1 MDGARWTLMRNGL
14 RSAWIVTLG
23 LMAAG
28 QALAAEQSLHERI
41 DRAIEAGREGRL
53 APPADDGEF
62 LRRMSL
68 DLTGMIPTAD
78 EARAFFEDTNPNKRE
93 ALIDRTL
100 GSLEFARR
108 MQVVFDV
115 MLMERRPAANV
126 PAADWEG
133 FLLDAFA
140 ENRPLDE
147 VVREILSADGS
158 DPKHR
163 GPSRFFLDRGGDP
176 NLLTRD
182 VGRMFLGR
190 DMQCAQCH
198 DHVLYDDYKQ
208 ADYYGLFAFFN
219 RTYLVQ
225 DAAGVAA
232 LGEKADGDV
241 TFKSVFKKK
250 ITHAT
255 GPHILGAAAL
265 AEPAVTK
272 GDEYWAAPGDKT
284 RAIPRYSRRSQ
295 LAKALASKDV
305 PEFNRNLANRLWAV
319 VMGRGIVHP
328 LDLHTAENPPTHPEL
343 LDMLANE
350 FAAMGYDTRRFV
362 RELVLTRTYA
372 RSSMAPPGLSADDL
386 ADGAYAVAILK
397 PLGAEQLA
405 CSVMQATGIVAST
418 RASVHQSLFAID
430 PKFAQLTQTDAARQQ
445 LGRRME
451 EAAVNAKL
459 KEYSNAF
466 INQFSRAPGQSQDGF
481 DASVHQALFL
491 SNGQPVLSWIDGL
504 AGRLA
509 AIAEPGQLIDE
520 LYLCLLTRHPADD
533 ERDEDLRYLASQPTT
548 KARAISELAWALLT
562 STEFRFNH

>member
-1 MDGARWTLMRNGL
+1 MQ
-14 RSAWIVTLG
+14 SAWILTLV
-23 LMAAG
+23 LMIAG
-28 QALAAEQSLHERI
+28 QATAAEDALHERI
-41 DRAIEAGREGRL
+41 DRAIEAGRDGRI
-53 APPADDGEF
+53 APAADDGEF
-62 LRRMSL
+62 LRRVSL

-78 EARAFFEDTNPNKRE
+78 EAKAFLEDSNPNKRE
-93 ALIDRTL
+93 ALIDRLL

-126 PAADWEG
+126 PDTEWER
-133 FLLDAFA
+133 FLFDAFA
-140 ENRPLDE
+140 DNRPLDE

-158 DPKHR
+158 DPQHR
-163 GPSRFFLDRGGDP
+163 GPSRFFLDRGGEP

-182 VGRMFLGR
+182 VGRLFLGR

-225 DAAGVAA
+225 DAQGVAT

-255 GPHILGAAAL
+255 GPRILSEEPV
-265 AEPAVTK
+265 AEPPVSK
-272 GDEYWAAPGDKT
+272 EDPYWAAPGDKM

-319 VMGRGIVHP
+319 MMGRGIVHP

-343 LDMLANE
+343 LDMLAGE
-350 FAAMGYDTRRFV
+350 LAAMNYDTRRFI
-362 RELVLTRTYA
+362 RELTLTRTYA
-372 RSSMAPPGLSADDL
+372 RSSIPTPNLSTDDT
-386 ADGAYAVAILK
+386 ADGTYAVAVLK
-397 PLGAEQLA
+397 PLSPEQLA
-405 CSVMQATGIVAST
+405 WSVMQATGIVAAT
-418 RASVHQSLFAID
+418 RASVHQTLFNID
-430 PKFAQLTQTDAARQQ
+430 SKFAQLTQIDAARQQ
-445 LGRRME
+445 LGLRME
-451 EAAVNAKL
+451 ETAVYAQL
-459 KEYSNAF
+459 KANSGAF
-466 INQFSRAPGQSQDGF
+466 LTQFSRAPGQSQDGF

-491 SNGQPVLSWIDGL
+491 SNGQPVLSWLDGL

-509 AIAEPGQLIDE
+509 AITDGNQLIDD
-520 LYLCLLTRHPADD
+520 LYLGLLTRRPEPD
-533 ERDEDLRYLASQPTT
+533 ERDEALRYLASKPTE
-548 KARAISELAWALLT
+548 KPRAIAELAWALLT